1 MKRYDVPRVA
11 FVNKLD
17 RQGANPWKVVDDL
30 RNLLKLN
37 AAAVQIPIGLE
48 GEHTGVVDL
57 LTLQSYLFH
66 GPKGEEVEVKHEVP
80 PELIELAQEKRTEL
94 IERLADADD
103 AIAEIFL

>member
-37 AAAVQIPIGLE
+37 EAAVQIPIGLE
-48 GEHTGVVDL
+48 LGWWISSPSNPTSS
-57 LTLQSYLFH
+57 TA
-66 GPKGEEVEVKHEVP
+66 PK
-80 PELIELAQEKRTEL
+80 
-94 IERLADADD
+94 ERKLRSNTKSHRN
-103 AIAEIFL
+103 

>member
-1 MKRYDVPRVA
+1 M
-11 FVNKLD
+11 
-17 RQGANPWKVVDDL
+17 
-30 RNLLKLN
+30 
-37 AAAVQIPIGLE
+37 QIPIGLE
-48 GEHTGVVDL
+48 REHTGVVDL